1 MWRRELTLAAHWA
14 SQNHLHVPW
23 CKCISHVPYK
33 VFPTFANP
41 YIISLQSS
49 QHTKFYG
56 SDCKKHTRCQARG
69 GSLQCRDCS
78 GSRLN
83 FFNLSFQRHG
93 RTMNFLDVL
102 SVQTKICA
110 NESNLTLIHSHN
122 IELNWATKGRR
133 KQGRNGLVSCPRQIR
148 EKITKNCTSSSSS
161 PMLFSTSHVLEWK
174 SVVKN
179 CRWLSSFARRQNKK
193 GYCSWKVASSI
204 WPCIVPYIGSKPF
217 KVSPITLLNRSRMI
231 PLLKIPHHLWYFFI
245 RVSVFDTCKEIKK
258 RKSLSSSGWR

>member
-1 MWRRELTLAAHWA
+1 
-14 SQNHLHVPW
+14 
-23 CKCISHVPYK
+23 
-33 VFPTFANP
+33 
-41 YIISLQSS
+41 
-49 QHTKFYG
+49 
-56 SDCKKHTRCQARG
+56 
-69 GSLQCRDCS
+69 
-78 GSRLN
+78 
-83 FFNLSFQRHG
+83 
-93 RTMNFLDVL
+93 MNFLDVF

-133 KQGRNGLVSCPRQIR
+133 KQGSNGLVSCPHQIW

-204 WPCIVPYIGSKPF
+204 WSCIVPYIGSKPF
-217 KVSPITLLNRSRMI
+217 KVSPITLLYRSRMLA
-231 PLLKIPHHLWYFFI
+231 LLKIPHHRWYFFI
-245 RVSVFDTCKEIKK
+245 RISFFDTCKEIKE
-258 RKSLSSSGWR
+258 RKSLSSSGRRYWRKKLTQISLLANIICRKHKSPRADRTQKTSKSFRGWRLCVLHCLSAIPSEQHIDEAWMPEGCRTDEPGIE

>member
-1 MWRRELTLAAHWA
+1 
-14 SQNHLHVPW
+14 
-23 CKCISHVPYK
+23 
-33 VFPTFANP
+33 
-41 YIISLQSS
+41 
-49 QHTKFYG
+49 
-56 SDCKKHTRCQARG
+56 
-69 GSLQCRDCS
+69 
-78 GSRLN
+78 
-83 FFNLSFQRHG
+83 
-93 RTMNFLDVL
+93 MNFLDVL

-133 KQGRNGLVSCPRQIR
+133 KQGSNGLVSCPRQIR

-179 CRWLSSFARRQNKK
+179 CRWVSSFARRQNKK

-217 KVSPITLLNRSRMI
+217 KVSPITLLYRFEDACPAKDPSS
-231 PLLKIPHHLWYFFI
+231 PLIFLYSSFCFRHIQRNQKTKIALKLRRRYW
-245 RVSVFDTCKEIKK
+245 KK
-258 RKSLSSSGWR
+258 KLTQISLLANIICRKHKSPRADRTQKTMKSFRGRGLCVLHSLSTTPSEQHIDEAWMLEGCRTDEPRIE

>member
-1 MWRRELTLAAHWA
+1 
-14 SQNHLHVPW
+14 
-23 CKCISHVPYK
+23 
-33 VFPTFANP
+33 
-41 YIISLQSS
+41 
-49 QHTKFYG
+49 
-56 SDCKKHTRCQARG
+56 
-69 GSLQCRDCS
+69 
-78 GSRLN
+78 
-83 FFNLSFQRHG
+83 
-93 RTMNFLDVL
+93 MNFLDVL

-133 KQGRNGLVSCPRQIR
+133 KQGSNGLVSCPRQIR
-148 EKITKNCTSSSSS
+148 EKITQNCTSSSSS

-217 KVSPITLLNRSRMI
+217 KVSPITLLYRSRMLA
-231 PLLKIPHHLWYFFI
+231 LLKIPHHPWYFFI
-245 RVSVFDTCKEIKK
+245 RGSVFDTYKEIKK
-258 RKSLSSSGWR
+258 RKSLSSSEGDTERKNWRKFLSSPTLSAENTKVQERTGPRKLWKASEVEGCVCCIPCVRLRASSI